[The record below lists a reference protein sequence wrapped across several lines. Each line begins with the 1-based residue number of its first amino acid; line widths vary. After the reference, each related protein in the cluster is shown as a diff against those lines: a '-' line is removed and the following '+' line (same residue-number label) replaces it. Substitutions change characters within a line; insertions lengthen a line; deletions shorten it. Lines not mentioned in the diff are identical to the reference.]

1 MSLCRRIPSLLGSSR
16 RFIFLI
22 TFLVIGFNLAG
33 LAETAP
39 SNDQVSILVGGDITV
54 GSRLTPI
61 LRRQGL
67 DILFKPI
74 MSEVQGAD
82 IALATLNTSIS
93 ENGEPQ
99 YQSLPNVKRK
109 QSFRAIPG
117 LSTSIAQ
124 AGWDL
129 ISLSTPNLHDFGP
142 VAVEDTIQHLTRM
155 GVKTIGVGLSDYA
168 AQQPAWFNLQKN
180 GQLVKV
186 AFVTYYHSG
195 AFSQDGQI
203 KVARALYTH
212 MIKRTEEIA
221 SQADLLVVMM
231 HWGKESKSEIVSQRQ
246 QFFSQSLVSAG
257 ADLVLSQRL
266 HTLQGIQIFQ
276 GKPIIYSLADLIYET
291 YDKRHSQV
299 VIPKVVFQKRKFN
312 HVELIPI
319 WVGNPKMKYQP
330 QISEGPQATSTLQK
344 YQKLCEGLKTD
355 VQIKSGRGWIHR

>member
-1 MSLCRRIPSLLGSSR
+1 MSLCRRILSLLVSLR
-16 RFIFLI
+16 RFILPI
-22 TFLVIGFNLAG
+22 TFLIVGFNLTG
-33 LAETAP
+33 LAEADP
-39 SNDQVSILVGGDITV
+39 NNDQVSILVGGDITV

-67 DILFKPI
+67 DVLFKLI
-74 MSEVQGAD
+74 KGEVQGAD

-99 YQSLPNVKRK
+99 YQSLSKVKGK
-109 QSFRAIPG
+109 QPFRAIPG

-168 AQQPAWFNLQKN
+168 AQQPARFNLQKN
-180 GQLVKV
+180 GQVVQV
-186 AFVTYYHSG
+186 AFVTYYHAG

-212 MIKRTEEIA
+212 MIKRTEEMA
-221 SQADLLVVMM
+221 NQADLLVVMM

-246 QFFSQSLVSAG
+246 QFFAQSLISAG

-266 HTLQGIQIFQ
+266 HTLQGIQIFE

-291 YDKRHSQV
+291 YDKQHSQI
-299 VIPKVVFQKRKFN
+299 VIPKVIFQKRQFK
-312 HVELIPI
+312 HIELVPV
-319 WVGNPKMKYQP
+319 WVGNPKVKYQP
-330 QISEGPQATSTLQK
+330 QISEGQQATSTLQK
-344 YQKLCEGLKTD
+344 YQKLCEGLNTD
-355 VQIKSGRGWIHR
+355 VQIESGRGWIHQ